1 MNDVQKQGASGL
13 SIAALVTGILGLA
26 IIPII
31 LAAIELNKIKK
42 GLSSPAGKGMSIA
55 GLILGI
61 LALIGWII
69 YAIVASVLLAGFA
82 NAMSSI
88 S

>member
-1 MNDVQKQGASGL
+1 MQDVQKQGASGL
-13 SIAALVTGILGLA
+13 SIAALVTGILGLS
-26 IIPII
+26 IVPII
-31 LAAIELNKIKK
+31 LASVELNKIKK

-69 YAIVASVLLAGFA
+69 YAIFASIFLARFA
-82 NAMSSI
+82 SALS
-88 S
+88 